1 MNRLP
6 SLKPKEVEP
15 VLLRAGFVEH
25 RQKGS
30 HKIFK
35 MGTLRVMLPYHGKDL
50 KRGTLRA
57 IIKQANLTVEEF
69 LRLLRG

>member
-6 SLKPKEVEP
+6 ALRPKEVERA
-15 VLLRAGFVEH
+15 LLRAGFVEH

-30 HKIFK
+30 HKVFK
-35 MGTLRVMLPYHGKDL
+35 KGTLRVVLPYHGKDL

-57 IIKQANLTVEEF
+57 IIEQANLTVEEF
-69 LRLLRG
+69 LELLRG

>member
-6 SLKPKEVEP
+6 ALKPKKVER
-15 VLLRAGFVEH
+15 VLLHAGFVEH

-35 MGTLRVMLPYHGKDL
+35 KGNLRVVLPYHGKDL
-50 KRGTLRA
+50 KRGTLRV
-57 IIKQANLTVEEF
+57 IIKQANLTVEQF
-69 LRLLRG
+69 LGLLRG

>member
-6 SLKPKEVEP
+6 ALKPKEVER

-35 MGTLRVMLPYHGKDL
+35 KGSLRVVLPYHGKDL

-57 IIKQANLTVEEF
+57 IIEQAHLTVEEF
-69 LRLLRG
+69 LGLLRG